1 MCTYICTTYLCL
13 CVKPMN
19 RMVLGN
25 KQYNTVFPCNFPM
38 SYDIQF
44 VTFTFLLRFEKVNVK
59 TYFDEICPFPFQT
72 FNQIQKFKVH
82 LSNPTI
88 R

>member
-1 MCTYICTTYLCL
+1 M
-13 CVKPMN
+13 K
-19 RMVLGN
+19 RMVLDY
-25 KQYNTVFPCNFPM
+25 KQYNSIFSYDDRT

-44 VTFTFLLRFEKVNVK
+44 VFLLRFEKVNMK
-59 TYFDEICPFPFQT
+59 TFFDEICPFSFQT
-72 FNQIQKFKVH
+72 FNQIQKFKLH

>member
-1 MCTYICTTYLCL
+1 MSFI
-13 CVKPMN
+13 KPMK
-19 RMVLGN
+19 RMVLDY
-25 KQYNTVFPCNFPM
+25 KQYNSVFSYDDRR

-44 VTFTFLLRFEKVNVK
+44 VTFIFLLRFEKVNMK
-59 TYFDEICPFPFQT
+59 TFFDEICPFSFQT
-72 FNQIQKFKVH
+72 FNQIQKFKLH

>member
-1 MCTYICTTYLCL
+1 MSFIKLM
-13 CVKPMN
+13 K
-19 RMVLGN
+19 RMVLDY
-25 KQYNTVFPCNFPM
+25 KQYNSVYSYDNRT

-44 VTFTFLLRFEKVNVK
+44 VTFIFLLRFEKVNMK
-59 TYFDEICPFPFQT
+59 TFFDEICPFSFQT
-72 FNQIQKFKVH
+72 FNQIQKFKLH

>member
-1 MCTYICTTYLCL
+1 MSFI
-13 CVKPMN
+13 KPMK
-19 RMVLGN
+19 RMVLDY
-25 KQYNTVFPCNFPM
+25 KQYNSVF

-44 VTFTFLLRFEKVNVK
+44 VTFIFLLRFEKVNMK
-59 TYFDEICPFPFQT
+59 TFFDEICPFSFQT
-72 FNQIQKFKVH
+72 FNQIQKFKLH

>member
-1 MCTYICTTYLCL
+1 MSFI
-13 CVKPMN
+13 KPMK
-19 RMVLGN
+19 RMVLDY
-25 KQYNTVFPCNFPM
+25 KQYNSVFSYDDRA

-44 VTFTFLLRFEKVNVK
+44 VTFIFLLRFEKVNMK
-59 TYFDEICPFPFQT
+59 TFFDEICPFSFQT
-72 FNQIQKFKVH
+72 FNQIQKFKLH

>member
-1 MCTYICTTYLCL
+1 M
-13 CVKPMN
+13 K
-19 RMVLGN
+19 RMVLDY
-25 KQYNTVFPCNFPM
+25 KQYNSVFSYDDRT

-44 VTFTFLLRFEKVNVK
+44 VFLLRFEKVNMK
-59 TYFDEICPFPFQT
+59 TFFDEICPFSFQT
-72 FNQIQKFKVH
+72 FNQIQKFKLH

>member
-1 MCTYICTTYLCL
+1 
-13 CVKPMN
+13 
-19 RMVLGN
+19 MVLDY
-25 KQYNTVFPCNFPM
+25 KQYNSVFSYDDRP

-44 VTFTFLLRFEKVNVK
+44 VTFIFLLRFEKVNMK
-59 TYFDEICPFPFQT
+59 TFFDEICPFSFQT
-72 FNQIQKFKVH
+72 FNQIQKFKLH

>member
-1 MCTYICTTYLCL
+1 M
-13 CVKPMN
+13 K
-19 RMVLGN
+19 RMVLDY
-25 KQYNTVFPCNFPM
+25 KQYNSIFSYDDRT

-44 VTFTFLLRFEKVNVK
+44 VFLLRFEKVNIK
-59 TYFDEICPFPFQT
+59 TFFDEICPFSFQT
-72 FNQIQKFKVH
+72 FNQIQKFKLH